1 MPADSHANWKNPR
14 VLLVLFLVFVCGSLA
29 GALAM
34 KFVTSPPEPRNY
46 PLAYWTEGGKQLTLQ
61 HFEKELALT
70 PEQAREIELIL
81 DDFMMY
87 YHTLQA
93 QMDEVRAT
101 GKSRILRVL
110 NPEQQKRFEQ
120 MLKEAPVRQTY

>member
-1 MPADSHANWKNPR
+1 MPADPRANWRNPR
-14 VLLVLFLVFVCGSLA
+14 VLLVLFLVFLCGSLA
-29 GALAM
+29 GALTM
-34 KFVTSPPEPRNY
+34 KYAVSRDEPRSY
-46 PLAYWTEGGKQLTLQ
+46 PLAYWTAGGKQLTLQ
-61 HFEKELALT
+61 HFEEELDLT

-110 NPEQQKRFEQ
+110 NPEQQKRFKQ
-120 MLKEAPVRQTY
+120 MLKDAPVRQTY